1 MHQKSCHIFPLKV
14 ATILCSGSRKN
25 RNDPPFIKNISLI
38 VLDKTYLQKPNCVMI
53 ENISSNKMKPQLRFI
68 LKNKDMKSKVR
79 RINLK

>member
-1 MHQKSCHIFPLKV
+1 
-14 ATILCSGSRKN
+14 
-25 RNDPPFIKNISLI
+25 
-38 VLDKTYLQKPNCVMI
+38 MI